1 MDDTGFDE
9 ALQQRLPLEA
19 QLQAT
24 LNIIPAYTWC
34 AVRSG
39 ALTFV
44 NERTADF
51 LGLPNDHPLR
61 LGTVPAQIGIPTF
74 LFCIRM
80 IANRHQESGQT
91 L

>member
-1 MDDTGFDE
+1 MGVTGFDE
-9 ALQQRLPLEA
+9 ALQQRSPLKA

-39 ALTFV
+39 ARTFV
-44 NERTADF
+44 NERTADL
-51 LGLPNDHPLR
+51 LGLPKDHVLR
-61 LGTVPAQIGIPTF
+61 LGMVPAQIGIPTF

-80 IANRHQESGQT
+80 IANRT
-91 L
+91 